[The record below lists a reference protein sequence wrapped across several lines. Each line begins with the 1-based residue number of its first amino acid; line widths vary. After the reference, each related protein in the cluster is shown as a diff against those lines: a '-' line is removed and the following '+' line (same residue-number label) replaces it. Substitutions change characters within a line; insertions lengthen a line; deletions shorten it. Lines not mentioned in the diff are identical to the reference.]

1 MNDNNK
7 NSYILFI
14 EKYKTLD
21 VICQNKLKEF
31 FIEYKKHA
39 RDWNG
44 LTIFY
49 SDSKTFDT
57 IYPLLQILSPNIQT
71 LSIGGDTTFHPI
83 SWTPSEFII
92 PDDIF

>member
-1 MNDNNK
+1 MDENKDIINN
-7 NSYILFI
+7 FI
-14 EKYKTLD
+14 IEYKLLD
-21 VICQNKLKEF
+21 THTQNKLKDF
-31 FIEYKKHA
+31 FIELKKNA

-44 LTIFY
+44 LTVFY
-49 SDSKTFDT
+49 SDSTTFNT

-92 PDDIF
+92 PDNIL